1 LSQASVE
8 FGVIAVTKSLARLN
22 RLSVSYTYTGLQSV
36 PIENFGG
43 THMTIEEMKKALLEY
58 GASAGFTNYQ
68 AELDQMDDE
77 EIKKVYANTFTV
89 NS

>member
-1 LSQASVE
+1 
-8 FGVIAVTKSLARLN
+8 
-22 RLSVSYTYTGLQSV
+22 
-36 PIENFGG
+36 
-43 THMTIEEMKKALLEY
+43 MTIEEMKKALLEY

-68 AELDQMDDE
+68 TELDQMNDE

>member
-1 LSQASVE
+1 
-8 FGVIAVTKSLARLN
+8 
-22 RLSVSYTYTGLQSV
+22 
-36 PIENFGG
+36 
-43 THMTIEEMKKALLEY
+43 MTIEEMKKALLEY

-77 EIKKVYANTFTV
+77 KIKKVYANTFTV

>member
-1 LSQASVE
+1 
-8 FGVIAVTKSLARLN
+8 
-22 RLSVSYTYTGLQSV
+22 
-36 PIENFGG
+36 
-43 THMTIEEMKKALLEY
+43 MTIEEMKKALLEY